1 MVRQLWVRDELLVVE
16 LLDVASAVRDR
27 PRDASMSVVWQV
39 WVRDV
44 REAAELLDVASGQRV
59 PKDQV
64 FLLHYRRFGVVTDL
78 GKAGHMFSAGGGAG
92 GMAFPPGPPLVSP
105 GIASPVSGA

>member
-1 MVRQLWVRDELLVVE
+1 M
-16 LLDVASAVRDR
+16 
-27 PRDASMSVVWQV
+27 
-39 WVRDV
+39 RDV

-78 GKAGHMFSAGGGAG
+78 GKAGHMFSAGSGSDGLG
-92 GMAFPPGPPLVSP
+92 FPAGPPLVSP
-105 GIASPVSGA
+105 GLASPGSGA

>member
-1 MVRQLWVRDELLVVE
+1 MPEALGFRIYGVLG
-16 LLDVASAVRDR
+16 AA
-27 PRDASMSVVWQV
+27 QV

-78 GKAGHMFSAGGGAG
+78 GKAGHMFSAGGGSPG
-92 GMAFPPGPPLVSP
+92 LAFPTGPPLVSP
-105 GIASPVSGA
+105 GLASPVSGA

>member
-1 MVRQLWVRDELLVVE
+1 M
-16 LLDVASAVRDR
+16 
-27 PRDASMSVVWQV
+27 
-39 WVRDV
+39 RDV

-78 GKAGHMFSAGGGAG
+78 GKAGHMFSAGGSKTLSLNGL
-92 GMAFPPGPPLVSP
+92 AFPAGPALVSP